1 MGCGSSK
8 ITLVQPV
15 LSSPDPNEE
24 DTGKQCVDVDR
35 GDSAVSKFTTDSG
48 VGLDSG
54 EAPTLPGAVHRKLPP
69 LAGFSPGLP
78 QETQRPRSSD
88 IMEQLLSQ
96 GIIPAHPRDRA
107 CKTGEAYNIMLDKPE
122 MPRTSPPS
130 RLESLKMRKDQ
141 MGTSR
146 EEMEEKMRQ
155 LKEEELRL
163 RLRSKSARARGLASA
178 EVGGETGLTPVETLQ
193 NRLPDTLP
201 WSGDPEDLQGPLL
214 QAHTESMEA
223 GEGSREAGESGRE
236 AGEGSREAGE
246 GSREAGEGS
255 REAGG
260 GEGQGDKVSE
270 GARFGDLLTA
280 SLQMES
286 DFTFQ
291 QTGQAE
297 QDLF

>member
-15 LSSPDPNEE
+15 LSSPDSNEE
-24 DTGKQCVDVDR
+24 DTGKQCVGVDR

-69 LAGFSPGLP
+69 LAGSSPGLP

-96 GIIPAHPRDRA
+96 GIIPAHPKDRA
-107 CKTGEAYNIMLDKPE
+107 YKTGEAYNIMLDKPE

-130 RLESLKMRKDQ
+130 RLESLKIRKDQ

-155 LKEEELRL
+155 VEERRKLKEEELRL
-163 RLRSKSARARGLASA
+163 RLRSKSARVRGLASA
-178 EVGGETGLTPVETLQ
+178 ELGGETGLTPVETLQ

-201 WSGDPEDLQGPLL
+201 GSGDPEDLQDPLL
-214 QAHTESMEA
+214 HAHT
-223 GEGSREAGESGRE
+223 
-236 AGEGSREAGE
+236 
-246 GSREAGEGS
+246 EAGEGS

-260 GEGQGDKVSE
+260 GQGDKVSE
-270 GARFGDLLTA
+270 GARIGDLLTA

-291 QTGQAE
+291 QTEQAE